1 MPTPSDADPIPD
13 SGPLSGHCESPDGW
27 AGRRTNR
34 WNARFEP
41 PLNEHDSDGEEMD
54 LTEANAEMHRRIE
67 ARQAA
72 GVATAV
78 ASGGDVVESC
88 YGMLDV
94 ERGVPVQPDSL
105 MRIHSMTKPV
115 IAVAVMLLRERGL
128 LNLDDPVRDW
138 IPSFGDLHM
147 ITEEQLDTDITARH
161 LLTHTAGLAN
171 WWEEGAAQDACR
183 EANLLSPL
191 ARLNNSLPTTVE
203 MISRLPLAFQPGT
216 CWQYSL
222 SFDVLGYLIELISKR
237 PLGEFCARRSSH
249 LSAWSTPVS
258 ACQRPGWIG
267 LDRCTAHWKTV
278 CFQSSIRGS
287 EARSPT
293 CPWDRPAAA
302 GWCRPFE
309 TIYASAACSP
319 QAEPWTE
326 LTFCSPRACR
336 RWPPTSCTAVRSRS
350 AGTASLMRALATV
363 SGSGSAWESV
373 RFGWGGAAG
382 SQMWIFPDHDLI
394 VVAMTQSMFD
404 FTVTNAFIEVIIRS
418 GLGLDAPRPVW

>member
-1 MPTPSDADPIPD
+1 M
-13 SGPLSGHCESPDGW
+13 
-27 AGRRTNR
+27 
-34 WNARFEP
+34 
-41 PLNEHDSDGEEMD
+41 NEHDSYGEEMD

-115 IAVAVMLLRERGL
+115 IAVAVVLLRERGL
-128 LNLDDPVRDW
+128 LKPDDPVRDW

-203 MISRLPLAFQPGT
+203 MISRLPLALQPGT

-237 PLGEFCARRSSH
+237 PLGEFLREEIF
-249 LSAWSTPVS
+249 TPLGMVDTGFS
-258 ACQRPGWIG
+258 VPTTA
-267 LDRCTAHWKTV
+267 LDRFGPLYGPLEDGVLA
-278 CFQSSIRGS
+278 ILDPRIGS
-287 EARSPT
+287 PFTDMPVGPSGGGGLVSTLR
-293 CPWDRPAAA
+293 DYLRFGRMLGA
-302 GWCRPFE
+302 GGTLDGVDILQPE
-309 TIYASAACSP
+309 SV
-319 QAEPWTE
+319 QA
-326 LTFCSPRACR
+326 
-336 RWPPTSCTAVRSRS
+336 
-350 AGTASLMRALATV
+350 MATNQLH
-363 SGSGSAWESV
+363 GSAFPIRWDGEPDESTGYGLGLGVGVGKPV